1 MTNYGVTDLQ
11 QNEMTKIL
19 KWYTT
24 NKDYRRGIIDVI
36 SEVTGFVL
44 ELQANINGRF
54 VNETRFR
61 KKKNV
66 HSLHTGEQTGREH
79 LHAYHPSI

>member
-1 MTNYGVTDLQ
+1 MADFQ

-24 NKDYRRGIIDVI
+24 NKDYLRGIIDVI

-44 ELQANINGRF
+44 ELILTNINGRF

-61 KKKNV
+61 KKKKIV
-66 HSLHTGEQTGREH
+66 HRLHTGEQTGHEH